1 MHLNALIMKKKTLV
15 VFFLTVLQFALLP
28 LSICAQSSKD
38 SLKVAIIPHRSTL
51 GNEHAYGTLF
61 KALENETGVTFDWI
75 GSKTYDD
82 VIKNIRTKKADIAY
96 VGPFAYVDA
105 QDNFGVRLICRSL
118 SKNNVEF
125 YHSMIITRKDSGIR
139 TLQDLRGKSFSFT
152 DKKSTSG
159 YLFPMAQLKKAGI
172 QLDDFSDV
180 KYLKRHANSLLA
192 VYQAHV
198 DAGATSYTAID
209 KVKINFDEIEI
220 LWKSEPIYRGPWI
233 ARKDL
238 PDEQFYKIQKA
249 MLKISQAEEA
259 DKIFQELTTKGFV
272 EGNDRDYNNVRE
284 VVKLLQVKK

>member
-1 MHLNALIMKKKTLV
+1 MHFNALTMKKKALV
-15 VFFLTVLQFALLP
+15 VFLLTVLQFALIP
-28 LSICAQSSKD
+28 LGICAQSPKN
-38 SLKVAIIPHRSTL
+38 SLKVTIIPHRSNL
-51 GNEHAYGTLF
+51 GNEQAYGTLF
-61 KALENETGVTFDWI
+61 KALENETGITFEWI

-82 VIKNIRTKKADIAY
+82 VIKNITTQKADIAY

-105 QDNFGVRLICRSL
+105 QDNFGVRLICRTL
-118 SKNNVEF
+118 SKKNAAF
-125 YHSMIITRKDSGIR
+125 YHSMIITRKNSGIR

-152 DKKSTSG
+152 DRKSTSG
-159 YLFPMAQLKKAGI
+159 YLFPMAQLKKSGI

-192 VYQAHV
+192 VYKAHV

-209 KVKINFDEIEI
+209 KVKINFDELKI

-249 MLKISQAEEA
+249 MLKISQGEEA
-259 DKIFQELTTKGFV
+259 DKIFQGLTTKGFV
-272 EGNDRDYNNVRE
+272 EGNDSDYNNVRE
-284 VVKLLQVKK
+284 VVRLMQIKK